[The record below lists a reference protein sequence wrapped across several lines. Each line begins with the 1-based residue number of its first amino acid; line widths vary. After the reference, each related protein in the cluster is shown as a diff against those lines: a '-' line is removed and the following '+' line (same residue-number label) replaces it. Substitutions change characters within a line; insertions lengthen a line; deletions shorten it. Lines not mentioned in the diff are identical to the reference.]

1 MPERLSVSARKRK
14 RRTCSLKA
22 RYSGPSLRIAGL
34 EMVRPKGRGG
44 YTEAEAGA
52 EAGAGARVET
62 GAEAGAVA
70 EAMAGATAGAEA
82 EAEAEEEA
90 ILVANR
96 DSLRERE
103 EGISAERKD
112 TSYRS

>member
-44 YTEAEAGA
+44 YTEAEAGT
-52 EAGAGARVET
+52 EAGAGVET
-62 GAEAGAVA
+62 GAGAG
-70 EAMAGATAGAEA
+70 AGATAGAEV
-82 EAEAEEEA
+82 EAETEA
-90 ILVANR
+90 ILMAKR
-96 DSLRERE
+96 DSLKERD
-103 EGISAERKD
+103 EGISAEREGENQLPELIGD
-112 TSYRS
+112 